1 MSYGKEEVLPPL
13 NGKTVIPTP
22 FFAPGEKE
30 AFLEKIRRIRES
42 NPRTPSAPIAPTP
55 NEDSAGM
62 FLREYGFL
70 LPRKFAHMTLDSML
84 LFLPKPMTPLIVD
97 ALTQFR
103 DRRKGILLCGGTGT
117 GKTALACAILN
128 WWNAEHPV
136 FPGAFVHYPFYQMQR
151 ATLHRTELDAVQMRV
166 VQAREPIVFDEVGL
180 ADNTYGGNLATTN
193 GDRLAHLSTIISMR
207 NVEECR
213 TIVTT
218 NLASDALEGQLGKLV
233 TSRLRE
239 YTCIEFRGKD
249 SRGDA

>member
-1 MSYGKEEVLPPL
+1 MSYGTDEVLPPL
-13 NGKTVIPTP
+13 NGKTVIHSP

-42 NPRTPSAPIAPTP
+42 NPRTPNAPLAPAP
-55 NEDSAGM
+55 NEESAGM

-70 LPRKFAHMTLDSML
+70 VPRKFERMTLDSMMG
-84 LFLPKPMTPLIVD
+84 FLPKPMTAQIIE
-97 ALTQFR
+97 ALTLFR
-103 DRRKGILLCGGTGT
+103 DERKGILLCGATGT

-128 WWNAEHPV
+128 WWNTEHV
-136 FPGAFVHYPFYQMQR
+136 AFPGAFVHYPFYQMQR
-151 ATLHRTELDAVQMRV
+151 STIHRTELDAVQMKI

-180 ADNTYGGNLATTN
+180 ADNTYGGNLANVN
-193 GDRLAHLSTIISMR
+193 GDRLAHLSTVISMR
-207 NVEECR
+207 NIEECR

-218 NLASDALEGQLGKLV
+218 NLMRDAIQGQLGSLI

-249 SRGDA
+249 NRGNA